1 MDTRSIAPL
10 IKSCFG
16 QIETKLEDAR
26 QIAKAAE
33 ACAEAGR
40 VNEAVQVSMGIEQ
53 LVYDVDRLHDAAVL
67 LGQMIA
73 GDR

>member
-1 MDTRSIAPL
+1 MDTKSIAPL
-10 IKSCFG
+10 IKACFG
-16 QIETKLEDAR
+16 QIQTKLEDAR

-33 ACAEAGR
+33 ACADAGHL
-40 VNEAVQVSMGIEQ
+40 NEAVQVSMGIEQ
-53 LVYDVDRLHDAAVL
+53 LIYDVDRLHDAAAL